1 MSDDS
6 DRRARRGEERDRL
19 LTVLEQT
26 SEGVGMADA
35 DGGFFYINR
44 AGRRILG
51 IGPEDHVT
59 GWNVN
64 DFHEPEAARDIMAA
78 AASDGA
84 WRGEVELQRLDGSR
98 ISVYEVVT
106 AHRDARGAVQ
116 YYSTIAR
123 DISER
128 KEAERETE
136 RLATAIAQI
145 TEGIIITDARGTIEY
160 VNDAT
165 LEITGYTREELIG
178 ENPRL
183 LRSGHQ
189 PDAFYEEMWKTIS
202 AGEVWQGQLVN
213 RRKDGSFYEE
223 EMIITPIHGAD
234 GAIRSYVAAKRD
246 VTERVL
252 LESQLQQAQKMEAVG
267 QLAGG
272 VAHDFNNMLTGITG
286 YAQLLLRAADD
297 EAQRSDL
304 RQILELSI
312 RAADLTQQLLAF
324 SRRQQLEQT
333 PVDLNKLI
341 GSTLK
346 MLRRLIP
353 ESIEV
358 EFSGADAL
366 QTVMADSG
374 QIVQVLL
381 NLAVNARD
389 AMPDGG
395 TLVIE
400 TANVDVGSDYA
411 DSHLEVKPGGYVMMS
426 ISDNGT
432 GMDQATKDHI
442 FEPFFTTKGTG
453 EGTGLGLATVY
464 GIVKQHGGHI
474 NVYSE
479 PGMGTAF
486 KVYLPASKAPATEH
500 EGANEGPPELPE
512 IATVLLVEDEEAV
525 REIVERTLGKMG
537 CHVLSAG
544 RSSEALQLYD
554 CAEHKIDLLLT
565 DVVMPGGLGTD
576 LYRELRALDPDL
588 KVVFMSGY
596 PDRGAAHLT
605 DLPAGSMFLR
615 KPFSPNKLAEY
626 VRQVLTLGA

>member
-1 MSDDS
+1 MNDNGRLRH
-6 DRRARRGEERDRL
+6 RRDERERL
-19 LTVLEQT
+19 LTLLEQT
-26 SEGVGMADA
+26 SDGIGMADA
-35 DGGFFYINR
+35 DGNVFYVNS
-44 AGRRILG
+44 AGRRMLG
-51 IGPEDHVT
+51 IGPDDDVT
-59 GWNVN
+59 GLNVN
-64 DFHEPEAARDIMAA
+64 DLQEPGAAHDIMAA
-78 AASDGA
+78 AARHGV
-84 WRGEVELQRLDGSR
+84 WRGEVELRRVDGGTIP
-98 ISVYEVVT
+98 ISEVVT
-106 AHRDARGAVQ
+106 AHRNDDGEVR

-128 KEAERETE
+128 KDAERDAE

-145 TEGIIITDARGTIEY
+145 TEGIIITDAQGTIEY

-165 LEITGYTREELIG
+165 LEITGYAREELIG
-178 ENPRL
+178 ENPRV

-189 PDAFYEEMWKTIS
+189 PEAFYEQMWKTIS
-202 AGEVWQGQLVN
+202 SGEVWQGQLVN

-223 EMIITPIHGAD
+223 EMTITPIRWAD
-234 GAIRSYVAAKRD
+234 GSIRSYVAAKRD
-246 VTERVL
+246 VTDRVL
-252 LESQLQQAQKMEAVG
+252 LESQLLQAQKMEAIG

-286 YAQLLLRAADD
+286 YAQLLLRAVDGD
-297 EAQRSDL
+297 AQRSDL
-304 RQILELSI
+304 QQILELST

-324 SRRQQLEQT
+324 SRRQQLEQI
-333 PVDLNKLI
+333 PVDLNNLI

-353 ESIEV
+353 EDIEV
-358 EFSGADAL
+358 EFDGADAL
-366 QTVMADSG
+366 QAVMADSG
-374 QIVQVLL
+374 QIVQVLM

-389 AMPDGG
+389 AMPSGG
-395 TLVIE
+395 KLIIE
-400 TANVDVGSDYA
+400 TADVELDGDYA
-411 DSHLEVKPGGYVMMS
+411 DAHLDVDPGRYVMLS
-426 ISDNGT
+426 ISDNGV
-432 GMDQATKDHI
+432 GMDEATRKHI

-479 PGMGTAF
+479 PGVGTAF
-486 KVYLPASKAPATEH
+486 KVYLPASELAASER
-500 EGANEGPPELPE
+500 EGAPEGPSKLPE

-525 REIVERTLGKMG
+525 REIVERTLGNIG

-544 RSSEALQLYD
+544 RSSEALQLY
-554 CAEHKIDLLLT
+554 ESTEQRIDLLLT

-576 LYRELRALDPDL
+576 LYGELRALDPDL

-596 PDRGAAHLT
+596 PDRGAMHLT

-615 KPFSPNKLAEY
+615 KPFSPSKLAEY
-626 VRQVLTLGA
+626 VRQILTPNA

>member
-1 MSDDS
+1 MNDNGRLRH
-6 DRRARRGEERDRL
+6 RRDERERL
-19 LTVLEQT
+19 LTLLEQT
-26 SEGVGMADA
+26 SDGIGMADA
-35 DGGFFYINR
+35 DGNVFYVNS
-44 AGRRILG
+44 AGRRMLG
-51 IGPEDHVT
+51 IGPDDDVT
-59 GWNVN
+59 GLNVN
-64 DFHEPEAARDIMAA
+64 DLQEPGAAHDIMAA
-78 AASDGA
+78 AARHGV
-84 WRGEVELQRLDGSR
+84 WRGEVELRRVDGGTIP
-98 ISVYEVVT
+98 ISEVVT
-106 AHRDARGAVQ
+106 AHRNDDGEVR

-128 KEAERETE
+128 KDAERDAE

-145 TEGIIITDARGTIEY
+145 TEGIIITDAQGTIEY

-165 LEITGYTREELIG
+165 LEITGYAREELIG
-178 ENPRL
+178 ENPRV

-189 PDAFYEEMWKTIS
+189 PEAFYEQMWKTIS
-202 AGEVWQGQLVN
+202 SGEVWQGQLVN

-223 EMIITPIHGAD
+223 EMTITPIRWAD
-234 GAIRSYVAAKRD
+234 GSIRSYVAAKRD
-246 VTERVL
+246 VTDRVL
-252 LESQLQQAQKMEAVG
+252 LESQLLQAQKMEAIG

-286 YAQLLLRAADD
+286 YAQLLLRAVDGD
-297 EAQRSDL
+297 AQRSDL
-304 RQILELSI
+304 QQILELST

-324 SRRQQLEQT
+324 SRRQQLEQI
-333 PVDLNKLI
+333 PVDLNNLI

-353 ESIEV
+353 EDIEV
-358 EFSGADAL
+358 EFDGADAL
-366 QTVMADSG
+366 QAVMADSG
-374 QIVQVLL
+374 QIVQVLM

-389 AMPDGG
+389 AMPSGG
-395 TLVIE
+395 KLIIE
-400 TANVDVGSDYA
+400 TADVELDGDYA
-411 DSHLEVKPGGYVMMS
+411 DAHLDVDPGRYVMMS
-426 ISDNGT
+426 ISDNGV
-432 GMDQATKDHI
+432 GMDEATRKHI

-479 PGMGTAF
+479 PGVGTAF
-486 KVYLPASKAPATEH
+486 KVYLPASELAASER
-500 EGANEGPPELPE
+500 EGAPEGPSKLPE

-525 REIVERTLGKMG
+525 REIVERTLGNIG

-544 RSSEALQLYD
+544 RSSEALQLY
-554 CAEHKIDLLLT
+554 ESTEQRIDLLLT

-576 LYRELRALDPDL
+576 LYGELRALDPDL

-596 PDRGAAHLT
+596 PDRGAMHLT

-615 KPFSPNKLAEY
+615 KPFSPSKLAEY
-626 VRQVLTLGA
+626 VRQILTPNA